1 MSQTPDAPMTDL
13 DVRNA
18 KLEERFV
25 SSRLY
30 DPALERKI
38 TQGAHVVLIPTQD
51 PELEAH
57 NRAYAKSL
65 QSKGE
70 KVQLL
75 SEADLMS
82 EEAIAQRRQA
92 GKNAYLE
99 ALSGLKERL
108 EGGSE
113 NRG

>member
-1 MSQTPDAPMTDL
+1 MSDL
-13 DVRNA
+13 DARNA
-18 KLEERFV
+18 RLEERFV

-30 DPALERKI
+30 DPSLERKI
-38 TQGAHVVLIPTQD
+38 KPNAHVVLIPNQD

-57 NRAYAKSL
+57 NRAYAKEL
-65 QSKGE
+65 MAKGDQ
-70 KVQLL
+70 VQML

-92 GKNAYLE
+92 GRNAYLE

-108 EGGSE
+108 EGGS
-113 NRG
+113 

>member
-1 MSQTPDAPMTDL
+1 MSQTPDAPMSDL
-13 DVRNA
+13 DARNA
-18 KLEERFV
+18 RLEERFV

-38 TQGAHVVLIPTQD
+38 KPNAHVVLIPTQD

-57 NRAYAKSL
+57 NRAYAKEL
-65 QSKGE
+65 QAKGDM
-70 KVQLL
+70 VQLL

-82 EEAIAQRRQA
+82 EEAIAQRREA
-92 GKNAYLE
+92 GRNAYLS

-108 EGGSE
+108 EGGA
-113 NRG
+113 